1 MYLGIV
7 FVVYLKREESD
18 YIFRLEIFF
27 SFLEYREVCALKELL
42 QTSRLFVA

>member
-7 FVVYLKREESD
+7 FVFYLKREESD